1 MVFCENT
8 LKCKSSAGKPFICYH
23 LISDTV
29 YSLLTRENSI
39 SQDVLNKNAITNNN
53 SMSLPGQR
61 LSHHDQPSYSDSND
75 ETYPWNSSIDQDHGS
90 IPRNDSTNVP
100 IPPHNLKMSNGQ
112 SQTDV
117 AQEINTST
125 QTDIA
130 DSSSRVQS
138 IQTDNTERRRV
149 GVQVSPHQL

>member
-1 MVFCENT
+1 MVFCDNT
-8 LKCKSSAGKPFICYH
+8 LKCKSSAGKPFIYYH

-29 YSLLTRENSI
+29 YS
-39 SQDVLNKNAITNNN
+39 
-53 SMSLPGQR
+53 MSLPGQR
-61 LSHHDQPSYSDSND
+61 LKHHDQPPYSDSND
-75 ETYPWNSSIDQDHGS
+75 ETYPQESSKDLDRGS
-90 IPRNDSTNVP
+90 VPRNDSTNVH
-100 IPPHNLKMSNGQ
+100 IPPQNSKMSNGQ

-138 IQTDNTERRRV
+138 IQTDNTERPRV